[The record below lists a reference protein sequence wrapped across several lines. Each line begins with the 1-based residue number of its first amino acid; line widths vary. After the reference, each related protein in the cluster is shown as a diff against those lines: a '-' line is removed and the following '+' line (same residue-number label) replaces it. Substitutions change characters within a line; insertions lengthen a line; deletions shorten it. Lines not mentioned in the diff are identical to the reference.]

1 MTVSDL
7 LALLGWPALIL
18 ILGGLLDIY
27 SDNELKNIIVEYFR
41 GVRPP
46 KDISIS
52 LRLFLHGF
60 LYSLLGERTN
70 YIKFFV
76 RSSLIS
82 IVVVAIV
89 FVYQQYVTRF
99 RDNCELSCHIQ
110 YVIENY
116 TNVRTILVLLLV
128 NCIIDYLANIVTVSL
143 IELAS
148 NGCSILQFIITAG
161 ASLPLTVVIFTTIF
175 PIGIVLAVLMYE
187 ATGPNVRIN
196 AALLAEEYL
205 PKVLLE
211 SLKQGM
217 HDRGFELKF
226 VTLSPVDNYGPFES
240 KANILIL
247 ATKAAMPQREQ
258 LESAAQLMTAGREEN
273 SFLIGSDKSGWS
285 AFVTVEDRPKFPTGS
300 WLWAAYEAAFTA
312 ANLVREGFL
321 GAIRYEEIDQN
332 LYDFDRDLTARYQG
346 PIEFAVKCKST
357 GDRHLESQMKSMDTL
372 IRQAR
377 ENCGGDVDAIAF
389 FINKNSI
396 FRYLVN
402 LGRLD
407 PNGSRYLSA
416 HFFFHPLQ

>member
-161 ASLPLTVVIFTTIF
+161 ASLSLTVVIFTTIF

-211 SLKQGM
+211 SLKQGI
-217 HDRGFELKF
+217 ELKF